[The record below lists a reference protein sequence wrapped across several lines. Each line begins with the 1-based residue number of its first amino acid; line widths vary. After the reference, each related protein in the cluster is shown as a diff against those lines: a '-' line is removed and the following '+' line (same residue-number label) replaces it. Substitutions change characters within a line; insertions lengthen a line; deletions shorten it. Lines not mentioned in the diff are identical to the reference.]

1 MVDERE
7 IFGGKELMD
16 FFCKDAVEGNIDNKE
31 FCRFIVDYENK
42 DIYTE
47 SYTSYED
54 GDALYNDLIN
64 PNVKWD
70 VTFDYSFE
78 DDCEVLQFEN
88 GNNYV
93 EFDNVDYNEVKD
105 FFEANKIKKIEEYEL
120 FKS

>member
-16 FFCKDAVEGNIDNKE
+16 FFCKDAVEGNIDRKE
-31 FCRFIVDYENK
+31 FCSFIVDYENK
-42 DIYTE
+42 CIYTGY
-47 SYTSYED
+47 YTSYED
-54 GDALYNDLIN
+54 GDALYNDLLN

-88 GNNYV
+88 GNNYI
-93 EFDNVDYNEVKD
+93 ELDNVAYNDVKY
-105 FFEANKIKKIEEYEL
+105 FFETNK
-120 FKS
+120 

>member
-16 FFCKDAVEGNIDNKE
+16 FFCKDAVEGNIDRKE

-42 DIYTE
+42 CIYTGY
-47 SYTSYED
+47 YTSHED
-54 GDALYNDLIN
+54 GDALYNDLLN

-88 GNNYV
+88 GENYV
-93 EFDNVDYNEVKD
+93 EFDNVVYDEVKY
-105 FFEANKIKKIEEYEL
+105 FFETNG
-120 FKS
+120 

>member
-1 MVDERE
+1 MVDEKE
-7 IFGGKELMD
+7 IFGGKELMN
-16 FFCKDAVEGNIDNKE
+16 FFCKDAVEGNIDSKE
-31 FCRFIVDYENK
+31 FCRFIVEYENK
-42 DIYTE
+42 GIYTG

-54 GDALYNDLIN
+54 GDALYNDLLN

-93 EFDNVDYNEVKD
+93 EFDNVDYNDVKD
-105 FFEANKIKKIEEYEL
+105 FFETNKIKK
-120 FKS
+120 

>member
-42 DIYTE
+42 GIYTG

-54 GDALYNDLIN
+54 GDVLYNDLLNLNI
-64 PNVKWD
+64 KWN

-78 DDCEVLQFEN
+78 DDCEILQFEN

-93 EFDNVDYNEVKD
+93 EFDNVVYDDVKY
-105 FFEANKIKKIEEYEL
+105 FFETN
-120 FKS
+120 